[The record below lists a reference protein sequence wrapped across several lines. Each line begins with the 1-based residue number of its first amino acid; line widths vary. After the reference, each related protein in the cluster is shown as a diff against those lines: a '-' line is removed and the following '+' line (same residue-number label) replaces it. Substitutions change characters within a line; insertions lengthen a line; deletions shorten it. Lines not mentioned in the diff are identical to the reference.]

1 MTIKHKGTSARVLL
15 VSANREEVNMAAWPL
30 GLACVAAATIR
41 AGHDVRVLDLLCH
54 RDPLAA
60 LDAAIREAKP
70 DVIGVSVR
78 NIDDQRM
85 ENVNFLLRGVKS
97 VIDRCRELTSAPII
111 LGGAGY
117 SIFPQSALDYLGA
130 DMGIPG
136 EGERAFPLLVERLM
150 AGSDPSGPYL
160 LHRAGATPTGER
172 GFIGHLDDY
181 PLPDPALIPPSAYG
195 EREFWMPVQTRRGC
209 AMDCSYCSTP
219 AIEGRRLRKRSAE
232 AVAGWLGRCAAAGI
246 RRFYFVD
253 NTFNLPSS
261 YALELCEAM
270 AGAASGISW
279 RCILYPWKVDGR
291 LAGAMA
297 RAGCAEVSLGSE
309 SGSDDMLRSMNKRF
323 SHEDVRR
330 VSSVIADHGI
340 RRTGFLLLGGPGETM
355 KTAEESLIFA
365 DSLGLEA
372 LKITIGIRIYPGTE
386 LALRAVEEGVISSSD
401 SLLEPRFYIAPGL
414 EDPGRRMASEWV
426 LSRPGWML

>member
-1 MTIKHKGTSARVLL
+1 MKHEGPTARVLL

-30 GLACVAAATIR
+30 GLACVAAATMR
-41 AGHDVRVLDLLCH
+41 AGHDVRLLDLLCQGE
-54 RDPLAA
+54 PLAA
-60 LDAAIREAKP
+60 LDAAVRDLRP

-85 ENVNFLLRGVKS
+85 DRANFLLRDVKL
-97 VIDRCRELTSAPII
+97 VVDRCRELTSAPIV

-130 DMGIPG
+130 DMGMPG
-136 EGERAFPLLVERLM
+136 EGERVFPLLVERIM
-150 AGSDPSGPYL
+150 SGADVSGPFL
-160 LHRAGATPTGER
+160 LYRAGAPPAGER
-172 GFIGHLDDY
+172 GFIERLDDY
-181 PLPDPALIPPSAYG
+181 PLPDPGLISPSAYG

-219 AIEGRRLRKRSAE
+219 AIEGRELRKRSVGE
-232 AVAGWLGRCAAAGI
+232 AVSWLGRCAAAGI

-253 NTFNLPSS
+253 NTFNLPSA

-270 AGAASGISW
+270 AAAVPGVSW

-323 SHEDVRR
+323 SREDVRR
-330 VSSVIADHGI
+330 VSAVTADHGI
-340 RRTGFLLLGGPGETM
+340 KRTGFLLLGGPGETM
-355 KTAEESLIFA
+355 KTAEESLGFA
-365 DSLGLEA
+365 DSLGLES

-386 LALRAVEEGVISSSD
+386 LARRAVEEGLIQD
-401 SLLEPRFYIAPGL
+401 TDTLLEPRFYCAPGL
-414 EDPGRRMASEWV
+414 EHPLRRIVTEWAASH
-426 LSRPGWML
+426 PGWML